1 MIFKTFQGESFTEYL
16 DFESIEATDHG
27 TLKVEEIQDFTEDH
41 SSASGKHFRSLRIT
55 AEYSPSQNGRRVL
68 EKVACTENMGGGEV
82 AMVDRTQGAWTRIEH
97 ESNHDEKLK
106 ALQHAKK
113 LGYW

>member
-1 MIFKTFQGESFTEYL
+1 MIFKTFEGESLTEYL
-16 DFESIEATDHG
+16 DFESIETTDHG
-27 TLKVEEIQDFTEDH
+27 TLTVEEIQDFSEDH
-41 SSASGKHFRSLRIT
+41 VTGSGRHFRSLRIT
-55 AEYSPSQNGRRVL
+55 AEYSIAQHGRRVL

-82 AMVDRTQGAWTRIEH
+82 AMVDRAHGTWTRIEH
-97 ESNHDEKLK
+97 ESNHEEKLK